1 MQYAQSK
8 HVNEPPFGAVFAAFG
23 EFRLHDMQ
31 AVLALRAVVRALFY
45 GERLEK

>member
-1 MQYAQSK
+1 MLYAQSK
-8 HVNEPPFGAVFAAFG
+8 PVNEPPFGAVFAAFS
-23 EFRLHDMQ
+23 EFRLHDTQ